1 MFTGIVETVGRV
13 VLAEAAGGGRELE
26 IEAPALAGG
35 LAVGDSVAI
44 AGACQTVVASQ
55 GARFRVYAMGETL
68 RATRLGALKPGD
80 AVNLE
85 RALTPTSRIGGHFVT
100 GHVDGVAEVIA
111 VIPES
116 GWTTLRLRVDAELAA
131 QLVPKGSLAVDGV
144 SLTLG
149 PEIEADECELYLI
162 PHTLAATTLGGLAA
176 GDAVNIETDILG
188 KVVERYLARGEG
200 GDGRLLGLL
209 LEQGFL
215 GEKRGA
221 PGKE

>member
-44 AGACQTVVASQ
+44 AGACQTVTALG

-68 RATRLGALKPGD
+68 RATTLGALKPGD

-85 RALTPTSRIGGHFVT
+85 RALTPTSRLGGHFVT
-100 GHVDGVAEVIA
+100 GHVDGVAEILA
-111 VIPES
+111 VITES

-149 PEIEADECELYLI
+149 PEIEDDECELYLI
-162 PHTLAATTLGGLAA
+162 PHTLAATTLGSLAA
-176 GDAVNIETDILG
+176 GDTVNIETDILG
-188 KVVERYLARGEG
+188 KYVERYLARGEG

-215 GEKRGA
+215 GDKRGA
-221 PGKE
+221 TGKE